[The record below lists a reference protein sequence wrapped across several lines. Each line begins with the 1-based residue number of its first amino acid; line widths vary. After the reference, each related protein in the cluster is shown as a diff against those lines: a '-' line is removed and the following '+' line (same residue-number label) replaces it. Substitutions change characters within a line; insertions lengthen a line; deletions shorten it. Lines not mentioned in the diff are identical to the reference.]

1 MKTLEK
7 FLKEDK
13 KTPGVMAFGRFNP
26 PTTGHHQLIKKVEST
41 AKQHNGTPHIIAS
54 HSEGSAKN
62 PLPQKKKIGYLKK
75 LTQHSSSV
83 HGSSKQEPTILHH
96 AARLNKHH
104 DHLVV
109 VAGSDRQKEYHDLL
123 HKYNNKALRHG
134 HYNYKSIKVVSSGHR
149 DPDSEGTT
157 GISGT
162 KMRDHA
168 RSGNH
173 VEFKKGLPKELHPHA
188 KEMINHIKSVKE
200 EMNMEEYLDEKK
212 KAKKLEL
219 DDITD
224 KELDKFVD
232 QEKDTLKEYDEDDQ
246 EESVEEEAPLGFTQR
261 LRRARVMKRLA
272 PRLARQRK
280 IRKFKL
286 ADPKRLEKRSRKM
299 AIKFLRKK
307 IAGKR
312 GENYQSLSI
321 SDKMAVDRLL
331 AKKMHIVPR
340 IAKRLMPKIRKAEIE
355 RLKRARSQRNE
366 NHALFNMIEKMSA
379 PQDKDIA
386 DRKGTQPAKYHKGL
400 SPTTKAAR
408 DAQFKKQ
415 SKMADDNPAAYKP
428 APGDATAKTKP
439 SKYTKMYKD
448 MFGETNE
455 EYELTEKSMEALKK
469 KASKSG
475 HSYGTLK
482 KVYNRGVAAWKT
494 GHRPGTTP
502 QQWGYARVNAFI
514 AKKKAGTLNHDKDLA
529 NEYIPEQAQQNYNTP
544 AADHKADKIY
554 PYQAA
559 IKDLDLNTKNRN
571 KTIKEYDYGPANPE
585 AGDLTKMYWEK
596 KADLWG
602 CSVEM
607 VKTMKC
613 MNCAAF
619 DQKPQTLKLM
629 ADAIGPDGDRVV
641 KNGNLGFCEL
651 FEFKCAGNRTCD
663 AWVGGGPLKESKAP
677 VIGGVKMK
685 KLGTGKKGSYKELV
699 KRHLGA
705 KAAEKVTKSDG
716 VALAKIAKKSDN
728 IGLMRKANFIKNMM
742 KEETTMLNEG
752 FIAGIPDAPL
762 ASRFMKIRGGFD
774 HHPDTIK
781 EYDLDEEG
789 GAGEEGTKKLLKK
802 LKKDT
807 PGEDL

>member
-7 FLKEDK
+7 YLREDK
-13 KTPGVMAFGRFNP
+13 KTTGVMAFGRFNP

-41 AKQHNGTPHIIAS
+41 AKQHNWTPHIIAS

-123 HKYNNKALRHG
+123 HKYNNKAMRHG
-134 HYNYKSIKVVSSGHR
+134 HYNYKSIKVVSSGQR

-173 VEFKKGLPKELHPHA
+173 VEFKKGLPKQLHPHA
-188 KEMINHIKSVKE
+188 KEMINHIKSIKE

-212 KAKKLEL
+212 KAKKLDV

-232 QEKDTLKEYDEDDQ
+232 QEKDTLKEYDDMEDV
-246 EESVEEEAPLGFTQR
+246 ELEEEEAPLSFTQR
-261 LRRARVMKRLA
+261 LRRSRIMKRLA
-272 PRLARQRK
+272 PRLKRQRAIK
-280 IRKFKL
+280 KFRL
-286 ADPKRLEKRSRKM
+286 ADPKRLEQRARKM
-299 AIKFLRKK
+299 AIKFLRKRV
-307 IAGKR
+307 AGKR
-312 GENYQSLSI
+312 GEKYQTLSI
-321 SDKMAVDRLL
+321 SDKMAVDRLIQKKL
-331 AKKMHIVPR
+331 PLVAK
-340 IAKRLMPKIRKAEIE
+340 IAKRLMPRIRKAEIE
-355 RLKRARSQRNE
+355 RLKKARSQRNE
-366 NHALFNMIEKMSA
+366 NYHLFNMIEKMSA

-400 SPTTKAAR
+400 APSTKAAR

-415 SKMADDNPAAYKP
+415 SKMDDNNPAAYKP

-448 MFGETNE
+448 MFGEKAAVDAAKAQIKKEKEADKIKHDKMLDRARLQDVRSTNRQTNPKE
-455 EYELTEKSMEALKK
+455 EFELTEKSMEALKK
-469 KASKSG
+469 KAAKSG
-475 HSYGTLK
+475 YSYSTLK
-482 KVYNRGVAAWKT
+482 KVYDRGVAAWRT

-502 QQWGYARVNAFI
+502 QQWGYGRVNAFI
-514 AKKKAGTLNHDKDLA
+514 AKRKKGTLNHDKDLA

-571 KTIKEYDYGPANPE
+571 KTIKEYDYGPANP
-585 AGDLTKMYWEK
+585 
-596 KADLWG
+596 
-602 CSVEM
+602 
-607 VKTMKC
+607 
-613 MNCAAF
+613 
-619 DQKPQTLKLM
+619 
-629 ADAIGPDGDRVV
+629 
-641 KNGNLGFCEL
+641 
-651 FEFKCAGNRTCD
+651 
-663 AWVGGGPLKESKAP
+663 
-677 VIGGVKMK
+677 
-685 KLGTGKKGSYKELV
+685 
-699 KRHLGA
+699 
-705 KAAEKVTKSDG
+705 
-716 VALAKIAKKSDN
+716 
-728 IGLMRKANFIKNMM
+728 
-742 KEETTMLNEG
+742 
-752 FIAGIPDAPL
+752 
-762 ASRFMKIRGGFD
+762 
-774 HHPDTIK
+774 
-781 EYDLDEEG
+781 
-789 GAGEEGTKKLLKK
+789 
-802 LKKDT
+802 
-807 PGEDL
+807 

>member
-7 FLKEDK
+7 YLREDK
-13 KTPGVMAFGRFNP
+13 KTTGVMAFGRFNP

-75 LTQHSSSV
+75 LTQKASSV

-168 RSGNH
+168 RTGNH

-219 DDITD
+219 DDISD

-246 EESVEEEAPLGFTQR
+246 EENVEEEAPLGFTQR

-312 GENYQSLSI
+312 GEKYQSLSI

-355 RLKRARSQRNE
+355 RLKKARSQRNE
-366 NHALFNMIEKMSA
+366 SHALFNMIEKMSA

-585 AGDLTKMYWEK
+585 SAEHTKMYWEK

-607 VKTMKC
+607 VKTMRC

-629 ADAIGPDGDRVV
+629 ADGIGPDGMRIV
-641 KNGNLGFCEL
+641 KNANLGFCEL
-651 FEFKCAGNRTCD
+651 FEFKCAGARTCD
-663 AWVGGGPLKESKAP
+663 AWIGGGPLKESKAP

-742 KEETTMLNEG
+742 K
-752 FIAGIPDAPL
+752 
-762 ASRFMKIRGGFD
+762 K
-774 HHPDTIK
+774 
-781 EYDLDEEG
+781 EEG
-789 GAGEEGTKKLLKK
+789 GAGKEGTNELLKK

-807 PGEDL
+807 PGENL